1 MAPPDDLSGI
11 LDRVANGAE
20 TEGDRQLLR
29 QLLREERSQSVVQLG
44 KYTVNLGQ
52 GREIQVGDRIYQGA
66 DAETIKTVIQ
76 AVLQHPPVVRSQ
88 LTPQEYR
95 NRQALLNK
103 VKNFWV
109 QGVLETSLHHQVVIQ
124 LGLEDRSH
132 VLATPWNLVVETADR
147 AQTILSEGTTVLD
160 LFDQLGTGR
169 TLLILG
175 EPI

>member
-11 LDRVANGAE
+11 LDRIANGEE

-29 QLLREERSQSVVQLG
+29 QLLREKQSQSVVQLG

-52 GREIQVGDRIYQGA
+52 GREIQVGDRIYQGT

-109 QGVLETSLHHQVVIQ
+109 QGVLETSLHHDAIRSILCQVLYSQ
-124 LGLEDRSH
+124 KM
-132 VLATPWNLVVETADR
+132 
-147 AQTILSEGTTVLD
+147 
-160 LFDQLGTGR
+160 
-169 TLLILG
+169 
-175 EPI
+175 